1 MELPAQFGKYRL
13 LHRVGHGGMAELFLA
28 KQTGLKGFEKVL
40 AIKKILPHLTQ
51 DAEFVSMFVN
61 EGKLAALLTHQHIV
75 QIFDL
80 DHVNGVYYIAMEY
93 VMGKDLRTVA
103 ARARERGGQVPID
116 LALLICS
123 QVASGLDY
131 AHRRKDL
138 DGRDLNIVH
147 RDVSPQNILVSYEGE
162 VKLVDFGIA
171 KVAGLGQETKTGI
184 LKGKLAYMSPE
195 QAMGRAIDRRSDVFA
210 LGIVLYEVLTGR
222 RLFKGDSDLSTLEA
236 VRTANVEPPTTFDAT
251 IPAELERVVMTALA
265 REAGQRYQ
273 TSADFQAALE
283 GVLSARGG
291 TGTMQLSQ
299 FMASLFAE
307 DQRKDHERLQSI
319 HHEPARPAA
328 PVRAASAP
336 TPAPARRA
344 SSVPRPAPPRVVAPR
359 RHPVRTAVLGAVLLF
374 LLGSGTVLG
383 MPRLLAWMRT
393 QSPEVAGAGAR
404 IEGHLASVGLSRLL
418 PPEPNEPRRSVAKP
432 RPDPAPF
439 SAAAPPVPVPSEDA
453 APVAQVVPAVAGP
466 DAPPAE
472 LIPASAPSVPD
483 PKGLGHRDDVK
494 RLLREARDL
503 YAKGR
508 LNEVEEVLRTVI
520 ERAPDSP
527 MAYHLLGTV
536 YLERKDEERALS
548 LFSEASHQF
557 PDDAVLHYDLGFLY
571 AQGGLNDLAREEL
584 TRALELEPQGRLA
597 ARARL
602 YLQTGT
608 VGRPT
613 GPPLDHADGGP
624 PGEFSGRRP
633 PDHPPRE
640 RVVFGEAAPID
651 APGPVDPA
659 VDPAAAPP
667 VISGNP
673 AGAADDRSG
682 GKDVP

>member
-13 LHRVGHGGMAELFLA
+13 LHRVGHGGMAELYLA
-28 KQTGLKGFEKVL
+28 NQTGLKGFEKVL

-103 ARARERGGQVPID
+103 VRARERGGQFPID

-138 DGRDLNIVH
+138 DGRELNIVH

-236 VRTANVEPPTTFDAT
+236 VRTANVEPPSKFDAN
-251 IPAELERVVMTALA
+251 IPADLEQVVMTALA
-265 REAGQRYQ
+265 READQRYQ

-283 GVLSARGG
+283 GVLSGRGG

-299 FMASLFAE
+299 FMAALFAD

-319 HHEPARPAA
+319 HHEPVRPAA
-328 PVRAASAP
+328 PARPSSAP
-336 TPAPARRA
+336 KPMPARRA
-344 SSVPRPAPPRVVAPR
+344 SSPRPVPPHPPAAR
-359 RHPVRTAVLGAVLLF
+359 RSPIRTAVLGAVFLF
-374 LLGSGTVLG
+374 LLGSGTVLAT
-383 MPRLLAWMRT
+383 PWLLAWMRD
-393 QSPEVAGAGAR
+393 QSPELARAGER
-404 IEGHLASVGLSRLL
+404 IEAQLASVGLSGLL
-418 PPEPNEPRRSVAKP
+418 PEDDNEPRRTASTP
-432 RPDPAPF
+432 RPGSSMPPSPAVASPVSVPGDAAAALAEAESAVAASDAPVAEAIPASIVDPAPIPG
-439 SAAAPPVPVPSEDA
+439 AM
-453 APVAQVVPAVAGP
+453 GP
-466 DAPPAE
+466 
-472 LIPASAPSVPD
+472 
-483 PKGLGHRDDVK
+483 GQRDDVK

-503 YAKGR
+503 YAQGR
-508 LNEVEEVLRTVI
+508 LNEVEDVLRTVI
-520 ERAPDSP
+520 ERAPHASL
-527 MAYHLLGTV
+527 AYHLLGTV
-536 YLERKDEERALS
+536 YLERKDEERAFS
-548 LFSEASHQF
+548 IFSEAVHQF
-557 PDDAVLHYDLGFLY
+557 PNDAVLHYDLGFLY
-571 AQGGLNDLAREEL
+571 AQRGVSALAREEL
-584 TRALELEPQGRLA
+584 TRALALQPDGGLA

-602 YLQTGT
+602 YLETGT
-608 VGRPT
+608 IGRPS
-613 GPPLDHADGGP
+613 GPPIDHPGGVP
-624 PGEFSGRRP
+624 PGEFAGRRP

-640 RVVFGEAAPID
+640 RGGFGETARID
-651 APGPVDPA
+651 AQGPADPGVAPPA
-659 VDPAAAPP
+659 V
-667 VISGNP
+667 SGD
-673 AGAADDRSG
+673 AVGAADGRPG
-682 GKDVP
+682 GTGAP